1 MLDAIRKMAAD
12 GRTRGWYLAQITSV
26 ARSWRRVQL
35 RPSWTTDALEHAR
48 RISSPILDVIPA
60 VGTRVAV
67 ISEDGVIEA
76 PAVIGQVW
84 DNASTAE
91 DMTAWLRAHLAE
103 HPGHLELGATN
114 SIRLC
119 VGENTVDITPLE
131 DGRLH
136 IEATGK
142 VVLDA
147 PRIELGENASDGLV
161 RKSDLQSA
169 LSTIKSA
176 FNRHTHTVPNGT
188 SNAPTDKLDVSA
200 SSSTTSFSL

>member
-84 DNASTAE
+84 DDASTAE

-103 HPGHLELGATN
+103 HPGHLELGATQGV
-114 SIRLC
+114 RLR

-136 IEATGK
+136 IEATGT

-147 PRIELGENASDGLV
+147 PRIELGDGASDGLV
-161 RKSDLQSA
+161 RHSDLKGA
-169 LSTIKSA
+169 LSSIKSA
-176 FNRHTHTVPNGT
+176 FNNHTHSVSGT
-188 SNAPTDKLDVSA
+188 TAQATAPPLVVDA